1 MRRATGKSHSKI
13 EQCTTALNTKADHPK
28 SAAFLDQMLLLSS
41 INDNALPVLDTSSF
55 KAEGRILALWFMYTT

>member
-13 EQCTTALNTKADHPK
+13 EQCTAALNTKADHPK

-41 INDNALPVLDTSSF
+41 INDRALPVLDTSSF
-55 KAEGRILALWFMYTT
+55 HY